1 MVSIVATA
9 TNFPPDYYSQEVLAV
24 ALRKYCMAMDLD
36 FDLDTIDRFFSN
48 VKVNGRYFALP
59 LDTFYDMQGFAAQSR
74 TTLETAL
81 NLFEGAVRKLLD
93 QTQIDPQMISL
104 LASVTLTIAIPP
116 LEARLMNRIPF
127 SPSVKRL
134 PLFGYGCMGGA
145 AGLSRVAE
153 YLQGHPTEAAIMFV
167 GELSSA
173 LWQGSLQLDL
183 QAQVSQLP
191 ENPAIY
197 SDIISNIVTAAL
209 FADGTAAIL
218 VVGEDHPLAQP
229 GRPRVIDTRSMLLP
243 NTGHLMGMDI
253 VDTGFRNILRPQVT
267 EYLRDG
273 LRKLID
279 PLLADHNLKIEQID
293 RWIVHPG
300 GPKVLDTVAEEFGL
314 EPQQL
319 HLSWEALAEV
329 GNISS
334 ATVIY
339 MLNQLFAS
347 ADQPS
352 PGSYGL
358 MIGMGPGFSQE
369 AILLQW

>member
-9 TNFPPDYYSQEVLAV
+9 TNFPSDYYSQEVLAV

-48 VKVNGRYFALP
+48 VKVKGRYFALP
-59 LDTFYDMQGFAAQSR
+59 LDTFYDMQGYASQTSI
-74 TTLETAL
+74 TIETAL
-81 NLFEGAVRKLLD
+81 NLFEGAVRKLLA
-93 QTQIDPQMISL
+93 QTQIDPQTISL

-127 SPSVKRL
+127 SLGVKRL

-183 QAQVSQLP
+183 QTQVSQLP

-209 FADGTAAIL
+209 FADGTAAVL
-218 VVGEDHPLAQP
+218 VVGQDHPLAQP
-229 GRPRVIDTRSMLLP
+229 GRPRVIDTRSILLP

-279 PLLADHNLKIEQID
+279 PLLADHNLTIEQID

-314 EPQQL
+314 ESQQL
-319 HLSWEALAEV
+319 HLSWDALAEV

-339 MLNQLFAS
+339 MLNELFAS
-347 ADQPS
+347 EDQPS

>member
-9 TNFPPDYYSQEVLAV
+9 TNFPSSYYSQEVLAV

-48 VKVNGRYFALP
+48 VKVKGRYFALP
-59 LDTFYDMQGFAAQSR
+59 LDTFYDMQGFATQSR
-74 TTLETAL
+74 ATLETAL
-81 NLFEGAVRKLLD
+81 NLFEGAVRKLLE
-93 QTQIDPQMISL
+93 QTQVDPQTISL

-127 SPSVKRL
+127 SPYVRRL

-145 AGLSRVAE
+145 AGLSRIAE

-183 QAQVSQLP
+183 QSQVSQLA

-218 VVGEDHPLAQP
+218 VVGEDHPFAQP
-229 GRPRVIDTRSMLLP
+229 GRPRVIDTRSILLP

-267 EYLRDG
+267 EYLKDG

-347 ADQPS
+347 KDQPS
-352 PGSYGL
+352 PGTYGL

>member
-59 LDTFYDMQGFAAQSR
+59 LDTFYDMQGFANQSR
-74 TTLETAL
+74 ATLETAL

-93 QTQIDPQMISL
+93 QTQIDPQTISL

-127 SPSVKRL
+127 SPHVRRL

-145 AGLSRVAE
+145 AGLSRVSE

-183 QAQVSQLP
+183 QSQVSQLA

-229 GRPRVIDTRSMLLP
+229 GRPRVIDTRSILLP

-267 EYLRDG
+267 EYLKDG
-273 LRKLID
+273 LHKLID
-279 PLLADHNLKIEQID
+279 PLLADYNLTIADID

-314 EPQQL
+314 TSQQL
-319 HLSWEALAEV
+319 RLSWDALAQV

-339 MLNQLFAS
+339 MLNELLS
-347 ADQPS
+347 SGDQPS

-369 AILLQW
+369 ALLLQW

>member
-1 MVSIVATA
+1 MVSIAATA

-48 VKVNGRYFALP
+48 VKVKGRYFALP
-59 LDTFYDMQGFAAQSR
+59 LDTFYDMQGYASQTSI
-74 TTLETAL
+74 TIETAL

-93 QTQIDPQMISL
+93 QTQIDPQTISL

-127 SPSVKRL
+127 SPGVKRL

-183 QAQVSQLP
+183 QTQVSQLP

-279 PLLADHNLKIEQID
+279 PLLADHNLTIDQID

-314 EPQQL
+314 DPQQL
-319 HLSWEALAEV
+319 HLSWDALAEV

-347 ADQPS
+347 GDQPP
-352 PGSYGL
+352 PGTYGL

>member
-1 MVSIVATA
+1 MVSIVSTA
-9 TNFPPDYYSQEVLAV
+9 THFPPDYYSQEVLAN

-36 FDLDTIDRFFSN
+36 FDLDTIDRFFGN
-48 VKVNGRYFALP
+48 VKVKGRYFALP
-59 LDTFYDMQGFAAQSR
+59 LDTFYDMQGYASQTSI
-74 TTLETAL
+74 TIETAL
-81 NLFEGAVRKLLD
+81 NLFEGAVRKLLA
-93 QTQIDPQMISL
+93 QTQIDPQSISL

-116 LEARLMNRIPF
+116 LEARLMNRIPL
-127 SPSVKRL
+127 SPGVKRL

-183 QAQVSQLP
+183 QTQVSQLP
-191 ENPAIY
+191 DNPAIY

-209 FADGTAAIL
+209 FADGTAAVL

-229 GRPRVIDTRSMLLP
+229 GRPRVIDTRSILLP

-319 HLSWEALAEV
+319 HLSWDALAEV

-339 MLNQLFAS
+339 MLNELFAS
-347 ADQPS
+347 GDQPP
-352 PGSYGL
+352 PGTYGL

>member
-9 TNFPPDYYSQEVLAV
+9 TNFPPNYYSQEMLAV

-48 VKVNGRYFALP
+48 VQVKGRYFALP
-59 LDTFYDMQGFAAQSR
+59 LDTFYDMQGFATQSR
-74 TTLETAL
+74 ITIETAL
-81 NLFEGAVRKLLD
+81 NQFEGAIQKLLD
-93 QTQIDPQMISL
+93 KTQIDPQTISL
-104 LASVTLTIAIPP
+104 LAGVTLTIAIPP
-116 LEARLMNRIPF
+116 LDVRLMNRMPF
-127 SPSVKRL
+127 SPHVRRL

-173 LWQGSLQLDL
+173 LWQGSLQLDM
-183 QAQVSQLP
+183 QAQVSQLA

-197 SDIISNIVTAAL
+197 SDLISNIVTAAL
-209 FADGTAAIL
+209 FADGAAAIL
-218 VVGEDHPLAQP
+218 VVGDDHPMAQP
-229 GRPRVIDTRSMLLP
+229 GRPRVIDTRSFAIG
-243 NTGHLMGMDI
+243 NTVHLMGMDI
-253 VDTGFRNILRPQVT
+253 VDTGFRNILRPQVS
-267 EYLRDG
+267 EHLKDG
-273 LRKLID
+273 LQALID
-279 PLLADHNLKIEQID
+279 PLLADHGLKLEQID

-300 GPKVLDTVAEEFGL
+300 GPKVLDTAAAAFGL

-319 HLSWEALAEV
+319 QLSWDALAEV

-339 MLNQLFAS
+339 MLNELLS
-347 ADQPS
+347 AQDQPQ
-352 PGSYGL
+352 PGAYGL
-358 MIGMGPGFSQE
+358 MIGMGPGLSLE
-369 AILLQW
+369 ALLLQW